1 MIKNFYNNLI
11 NLFNNPYSLK
21 DLSEIKDYYEKNNL
35 KNHANIFNQII
46 ENNKIETNSSNTI
59 SR

>member
-11 NLFNNPYSLK
+11 NLFNNPFSLK
-21 DLSEIKDYYEKNNL
+21 DLSEIRDYYEKNNL

-46 ENNKIETNSSNTI
+46 VENNKVENNCINI
-59 SR
+59 IP

>member
-11 NLFNNPYSLK
+11 NLFNNPFSLK
-21 DLSEIKDYYEKNNL
+21 DLSEIRDYYEKNNL

-46 ENNKIETNSSNTI
+46 VENNKVENNCGNII
-59 SR
+59 P

>member
-11 NLFNNPYSLK
+11 NLFNNPFSLK
-21 DLSEIKDYYEKNNL
+21 DLSEIRDYYEKKNL

-46 ENNKIETNSSNTI
+46 IENNKVENNSSNII
-59 SR
+59 S

>member
-11 NLFNNPYSLK
+11 NLFNNPFSLK
-21 DLSEIKDYYEKNNL
+21 DLSEIRDYYEENNL

-46 ENNKIETNSSNTI
+46 VENNKVENNCGNII
-59 SR
+59 P

>member
-11 NLFNNPYSLK
+11 NVFNNPFSLK
-21 DLSEIKDYYEKNNL
+21 DLSEIRDYYEKNNL

-46 ENNKIETNSSNTI
+46 VENNKVENNRSNII
-59 SR
+59 S

>member
-11 NLFNNPYSLK
+11 NLFNNPFSLK
-21 DLSEIKDYYEKNNL
+21 DLSEIRDYYEKNNL

-46 ENNKIETNSSNTI
+46 IDNNKVENNRSNII
-59 SR
+59 S